1 MIELDVISYLNNDST
16 LYALL
21 GATGTDSKIY
31 PVQMPHGATEPFI
44 IFTTNSIGSL
54 EENISELSMSFNCI
68 DSSYNTAKGIR
79 DRISFLL
86 DRQDAIQN
94 LITSTEY
101 YIYWCK
107 KVGGSVFKD
116 PDLDIF
122 HHATIFDFKYAE
134 MAREAIDVINKI
146 LTIPAFGTFVD
157 EKIIFNG
164 LYFPASITIKKV
176 AVHADVAPTGAN
188 VTVDLLKN
196 DVEQTRIATL
206 TAGSR
211 DELTDITDISYG
223 TADKFGIVIKSIGAI
238 EPGEGGTIEIQ
249 YQ

>member
-16 LYALL
+16 LDTLL
-21 GATGTDSKIY
+21 GTSGTDTKIY
-31 PVQMPHGATEPFI
+31 PVQMPQGTAEPFI
-44 IFTTNSIGSL
+44 IYTTNAVGSL

-68 DSSYNTAKGIR
+68 DSSYNTAKLIR
-79 DRISFLL
+79 DRLSFLL
-86 DRQDAIQN
+86 DRHDLIQN

-107 KVGGSVFKD
+107 KVGGSTFKD
-116 PDLDIF
+116 SDLDYF
-122 HHATIFDFKYAE
+122 NFAVIFDFKYAE
-134 MAREAIDVINKI
+134 MARGAIDVINKI

-164 LYFPASITIKKV
+164 LYFPAGITIKKIGI
-176 AVHADVAPTGAN
+176 HADTAPTGAD

-196 DVEQTRIATL
+196 DVEQSRIATL

-211 DELTDITDISYG
+211 DELTDITDIGYG
-223 TADKFGIVIKSIGAI
+223 TADKFGIVIKSIGAT